1 MPAGRPTKYRV
12 EYCEI
17 AEQVLSEGY
26 SQAVL
31 AGRLGVDED
40 TITAWKAKHPRFLGA
55 IKRGLLK
62 GQDMWETMGMN
73 GARGKI
79 DGFNSA
85 SWIFNM
91 KNRFSW
97 RDKQE
102 ISGEDGGALQINI
115 IKHGGEKD
123 KN

>member
-1 MPAGRPTKYRV
+1 MPAGRPTKYRP

-17 AEQVLSEGY
+17 AEATLAEGF

-31 AGRLGVDED
+31 AGRLDVDED
-40 TITAWKAKHPRFLGA
+40 TITNWKKEHPAFLGA
-55 IKRGLLK
+55 IKKGSYK
-62 GQDMWETMGMN
+62 GQEMWEGLGMD
-73 GARGKI
+73 GASGKI
-79 DGFNSA
+79 DGFSAA

-102 ISGEDGGALQINI
+102 VTGTDGAALIVQVV
-115 IKHGGEKD
+115 KHTDDE
-123 KN
+123 